1 MLIGGITCEFMG
13 SKLHHMKAID
23 ETGAILIVRLDNAKD
38 ALEVSR
44 AAVDGGIRALEITLS
59 VPGALHVI
67 ETLAEEYRDQGV
79 LVGAGTV
86 LDEQSAYR
94 AIEVGA
100 QLLVSPQ
107 LNPDMIAVANRY
119 QAISV
124 SGAFTPTEIVN
135 TIQCGADIVKLFP
148 AEFVGPRYVQTVM
161 APLPHVPI
169 LPTGGVTPENVADWF
184 TAGAAAVGVG
194 SFVTKAAEGGT
205 DYQRVTEAAKT
216 FLGAIARARSASAN
230 HTN

>member
-1 MLIGGITCEFMG
+1 MG

-161 APLPHVPI
+161 APLPQVPI
-169 LPTGGVTPENVADWF
+169 LPAGGVTPENVADWF
-184 TAGAAAVGVG
+184 SAGATAVGVG
-194 SFVTKAAEGGT
+194 SFVTKAADGGT

-216 FLGAIARARSASAN
+216 FLSAITRARSASDD